1 MLKSHPTK
9 QKQKQTNEK
18 NKNKNKNKQT
28 KTNKKTKQKQKQK
41 RKKTRTK
48 TKARTKTKTRTKTK
62 QKQKQ
67 KKQKTKK
74 PISLQC
80 SRRRVYFCFEISWW
94 QFRCGPL
101 IANLC
106 QMPCTITRALLRT
119 VVCILDSC
127 IVSTTVC
134 YIITVAR
141 VYLRLFSML
150 LPLIGVTRSA
160 TTLIGCVSK
169 GESVTINK

>member
-18 NKNKNKNKQT
+18 TKT
-28 KTNKKTKQKQKQK
+28 KTNKRKQTKKQNKSKNKSEKKQEQKQK
-41 RKKTRTK
+41 RERKQKQEQK
-48 TKARTKTKTRTKTK
+48 QK